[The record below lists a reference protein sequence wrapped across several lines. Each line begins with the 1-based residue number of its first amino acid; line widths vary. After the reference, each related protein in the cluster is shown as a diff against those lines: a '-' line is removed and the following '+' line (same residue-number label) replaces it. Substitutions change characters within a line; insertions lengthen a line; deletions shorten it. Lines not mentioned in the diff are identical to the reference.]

1 MSEKA
6 DDVQKADQAAWRT
19 WHKKPM
25 IVVGLL
31 WFAAVLCGSGIW
43 AGAGISCS
51 SDEAK
56 ASFERKDASCRK
68 FNRKYPTVSML
79 MLHRPAKN
87 AMRGFVIPG
96 ILVNGAAD
104 LGLAAKLGDRYRG
117 DGAKCANMSA
127 ALFAVMSLIAILI
140 GMGTNPRGMTHVTA
154 CVTWAFFR
162 MIWGWLLLCV
172 VCTSCNCGPIQLAYT
187 VVRVVLRRRPN
198 VPGPEAGDAGPLGQH
213 AGPPRDDG
221 RDWGIDLPGVP
232 HARGRGLVGARGG
245 RGADDDDVGGGAGR
259 HQTGFSSHTCSCNKP
274 KSRRGQ
280 GLAARPLDRAHQN
293 GFSSHTSLQKRKLVG
308 ARKFASGFPARRLSL
323 DGFVCNKSSQSSAS
337 KARQVRPQ
345 HLPSRKDRFG

>member
-1 MSEKA
+1 MAASAIFCRHWIGNRRTSALAGVRAADGESQRALCPSAARRGAARDLCGGARQLRRLRMSEKA
-6 DDVQKADQAAWRT
+6 DDVQKPDQAAWRT
-19 WHKKPM
+19 WYKKPM

-51 SDEAK
+51 SDKAK
-56 ASFERKDASCRK
+56 AAFERKDASCRK

-117 DGAKCANMSA
+117 DGAKCANMTA

-187 VVRVVLRRRPN
+187 VVRVVYGGVLTFLGLKLATQAHSGN
-198 VPGPEAGDAGPLGQH
+198 MPGHLEMMVVIGVLIFQVSLTPEAAGLWEPEA
-213 AGPPRDDG
+213 AGGP
-221 RDWGIDLPGVP
+221 
-232 HARGRGLVGARGG
+232 
-245 RGADDDDVGGGAGR
+245 DDVE
-259 HQTGFSSHTCSCNKP
+259 
-274 KSRRGQ
+274 
-280 GLAARPLDRAHQN
+280 AAAAP
-293 GFSSHTSLQKRKLVG
+293 
-308 ARKFASGFPARRLSL
+308 
-323 DGFVCNKSSQSSAS
+323 DGVDVA
-337 KARQVRPQ
+337 A
-345 HLPSRKDRFG
+345 

>member
-117 DGAKCANMSA
+117 DGAKCANMTA

-187 VVRVVLRRRPN
+187 VVRVVYGGVLTFLGLKLATQAHSGN
-198 VPGPEAGDAGPLGQH
+198 MPGHLEMMVVIGVLIFQVSLTPEAAGLWEPEA
-213 AGPPRDDG
+213 AGGP
-221 RDWGIDLPGVP
+221 
-232 HARGRGLVGARGG
+232 
-245 RGADDDDVGGGAGR
+245 DDVE
-259 HQTGFSSHTCSCNKP
+259 
-274 KSRRGQ
+274 
-280 GLAARPLDRAHQN
+280 AAP
-293 GFSSHTSLQKRKLVG
+293 
-308 ARKFASGFPARRLSL
+308 
-323 DGFVCNKSSQSSAS
+323 DGVDVA
-337 KARQVRPQ
+337 A
-345 HLPSRKDRFG
+345 

>member
-19 WHKKPM
+19 WYKKPM

-87 AMRGFVIPG
+87 AMRGLVIPG

-117 DGAKCANMSA
+117 DGAKCANMAA

-187 VVRVVLRRRPN
+187 VVRVVYGGVLTFLGLKLATQAHSGN
-198 VPGPEAGDAGPLGQH
+198 MPGHLEMMVVIGVLIFQVSLTPEAAGLWEPEAAGGPKDASEEAAP
-213 AGPPRDDG
+213 DG
-221 RDWGIDLPGVP
+221 V
-232 HARGRGLVGARGG
+232 
-245 RGADDDDVGGGAGR
+245 DV
-259 HQTGFSSHTCSCNKP
+259 
-274 KSRRGQ
+274 
-280 GLAARPLDRAHQN
+280 AA
-293 GFSSHTSLQKRKLVG
+293 
-308 ARKFASGFPARRLSL
+308 
-323 DGFVCNKSSQSSAS
+323 
-337 KARQVRPQ
+337 
-345 HLPSRKDRFG
+345 

>member
-1 MSEKA
+1 MKFMVRRGLRRAPVEPGTRHAPALCLGNLLAALPSSGAGSGSRFCWRWIGQPTTAPDLPSVSASLLGAGQPETCSGGARQLRRLRMSEKA

-187 VVRVVLRRRPN
+187 VVRVVYGGVLTFLGLKLATQAHSGN
-198 VPGPEAGDAGPLGQH
+198 MPGHLEMMVVIGVLIFQVSLTPEAAGLWEPEAAGGPDDASEAAP
-213 AGPPRDDG
+213 DG
-221 RDWGIDLPGVP
+221 VE
-232 HARGRGLVGARGG
+232 V
-245 RGADDDDVGGGAGR
+245 
-259 HQTGFSSHTCSCNKP
+259 
-274 KSRRGQ
+274 
-280 GLAARPLDRAHQN
+280 AA
-293 GFSSHTSLQKRKLVG
+293 
-308 ARKFASGFPARRLSL
+308 
-323 DGFVCNKSSQSSAS
+323 
-337 KARQVRPQ
+337 
-345 HLPSRKDRFG
+345 

>member
-1 MSEKA
+1 MKFYCSERSPESSRRTPARARSPWQSHLLPALALDDRAADGGSLFGAVQPNYCPSTAGSLCPSAARRGAARDLFGGARQLRHPGMPEKA
-6 DDVQKADQAAWRT
+6 DDVRKADQTAWRT

-117 DGAKCANMSA
+117 DGAKCANMAA

-187 VVRVVLRRRPN
+187 VVRVVYGGVLTFLGLKLATQAHSGN
-198 VPGPEAGDAGPLGQH
+198 MPGHLEMMVVIGVLIFQVSLTPEAAGLWEPEAAGGPDDASEAAP
-213 AGPPRDDG
+213 DG
-221 RDWGIDLPGVP
+221 VE
-232 HARGRGLVGARGG
+232 V
-245 RGADDDDVGGGAGR
+245 
-259 HQTGFSSHTCSCNKP
+259 
-274 KSRRGQ
+274 
-280 GLAARPLDRAHQN
+280 AA
-293 GFSSHTSLQKRKLVG
+293 
-308 ARKFASGFPARRLSL
+308 
-323 DGFVCNKSSQSSAS
+323 
-337 KARQVRPQ
+337 
-345 HLPSRKDRFG
+345 

>member
-6 DDVQKADQAAWRT
+6 DDVRKADQTAWRT

-187 VVRVVLRRRPN
+187 VVRVVYGGVLTFLGLKLATQAHSGN
-198 VPGPEAGDAGPLGQH
+198 MPGHLEMMVVIGVLIFQVSLTPEAAGLWEPEAAGGPDDASEAAP
-213 AGPPRDDG
+213 DG
-221 RDWGIDLPGVP
+221 V
-232 HARGRGLVGARGG
+232 
-245 RGADDDDVGGGAGR
+245 DV
-259 HQTGFSSHTCSCNKP
+259 
-274 KSRRGQ
+274 
-280 GLAARPLDRAHQN
+280 AA
-293 GFSSHTSLQKRKLVG
+293 
-308 ARKFASGFPARRLSL
+308 
-323 DGFVCNKSSQSSAS
+323 
-337 KARQVRPQ
+337 
-345 HLPSRKDRFG
+345 

>member
-1 MSEKA
+1 MKFYCSERSPESSRLTRHAPAPALCLCQSFGSLCHLLPALDRAADAGNRRTSVLAESGSLRWPPSAARRGAARDLCGARQLRRLRMSEKA

-19 WHKKPM
+19 WYKKPM

-87 AMRGFVIPG
+87 AMRGLVIPG

-127 ALFAVMSLIAILI
+127 ALFAVMSLVAILI
-140 GMGTNPRGMTHVTA
+140 GMGTNPRSMTHVTA

-187 VVRVVLRRRPN
+187 VVRVVYGGVLTFLGLKLATQAHSGN
-198 VPGPEAGDAGPLGQH
+198 MPGHLEMMVVIGVLIFQVSLTPEAAGLWEPEAAGGPKDASEEAAP
-213 AGPPRDDG
+213 DG
-221 RDWGIDLPGVP
+221 V
-232 HARGRGLVGARGG
+232 
-245 RGADDDDVGGGAGR
+245 DV
-259 HQTGFSSHTCSCNKP
+259 
-274 KSRRGQ
+274 
-280 GLAARPLDRAHQN
+280 AA
-293 GFSSHTSLQKRKLVG
+293 
-308 ARKFASGFPARRLSL
+308 
-323 DGFVCNKSSQSSAS
+323 
-337 KARQVRPQ
+337 
-345 HLPSRKDRFG
+345 